1 MSRNAEESSIYIVR
15 QNKDGLPSLMW
26 VDSIQFSEV
35 LSRWIRQE
43 TYFWGGA
50 PIFFLLPSDVGSN
63 SWSWIFFLPVLRSS
77 DSDWII
83 SLGSLL
89 LQLTQSRWENGPP
102 HSWKPI
108 LCMFVPVGVYKGCLY
123 CYTFILQPNTEH
135 TYSLQGRA
143 LSFLYLH
150 RLLHLNWECWGIGDQ
165 SAAMATKWGP
175 RGNQVRGTL
184 VNSVCH

>member
-1 MSRNAEESSIYIVR
+1 MACPHWCGWTASN
-15 QNKDGLPSLMW
+15 SLRSW
-26 VDSIQFSEV
+26 VDESGRKNIFEV
-35 LSRWIRQE
+35 GHPSSLAFRCQIK
-43 TYFWGGA
+43 
-50 PIFFLLPSDVGSN
+50 FLILN
-63 SWSWIFFLPVLRSS
+63 LFLPVRRSS

-89 LQLTQSRWENGPP
+89 LQLSQSRWENGPP

-108 LCMFVPVGVYKGCLY
+108 LCMSVPVGVYKVCLY
-123 CYTFILQPNTEH
+123 CYSFILQPNTAH

-165 SAAMATKWGP
+165 SAAMATKWGH

-184 VNSVCH
+184 VNSVHH